1 MVVVDFL
8 VMFLS
13 STDDTMADTPDMRRP
28 LLHMASLVQQLC
40 RSWPASGWAVQTESA
55 CVKTSLLLSVPV
67 REKIPGKFNFGVGTG
82 VGVGMN
88 LSGYGGL
95 EAG

>member
-1 MVVVDFL
+1 
-8 VMFLS
+8 MFLS
-13 STDDTMADTPDMRRP
+13 STDDRMADTPDMRRP
-28 LLHMASLVQQLC
+28 LSHMASLVQELC
-40 RSWPASGWAVQTESA
+40 ISGPPLGWAVQTESA
-55 CVKTSLLLSVPV
+55 CVKTSLSLSVPV
-67 REKIPGKFNFGVGTG
+67 REKIPGKFNFGLGTG